1 MRPMPSAPISRADP
15 ALSRGLVFA
24 VVALAAAAVHLQTL
38 GFPFVFDDRY
48 LVVLNA
54 FLREA
59 WSPIDAFA
67 HHFWYGTPSSAGYY
81 RPLVVASLALNGKL
95 LGWGPVGF
103 HLFNLLLHAAN
114 SALVLAL
121 LLRLAV
127 PMRAAMFGAL
137 LFAVHPVTAWPVAS
151 IVARVDLLPAFF
163 LLLAWLALSAGSAP
177 AVGLAFLGALLCKE
191 SAIAFLGV
199 PFLALRAPLVS
210 PEAAGDASSASGAG
224 GGRRATLLCGLAS
237 VAAVVA
243 AVALRSFAHVGLA
256 LPRSRID
263 GVVNPLAVMDD
274 GARILAALRL
284 AGRYLG
290 YLFVPWRF
298 TDAAHYGRGQAG
310 PALLDPGV
318 LFGGL
323 LLAILAGLT
332 LWLWWRRDRMSLFL
346 GFALAAFLPAS
357 NLISPIGSLYAQ
369 NFLYLPLLGVALLAG
384 DLLGRVHLRA
394 GRLAAWSA
402 TAVLVLLSAAT
413 VIEAR
418 IWRSGPALFTAWTER
433 FPNYG
438 FGWAGLGTAVLDE
451 GDAAGAERLLRRSL
465 ELDDNSAKAHY
476 NLGVSLLMTTAPP
489 ETGGTGSDAAR
500 LEEGLEHS
508 RRAAAIDPMMSE
520 AHINAARLLL
530 LLGRPGEAEA
540 EARAAIAIRP
550 DLTAR
555 QTLAESI
562 FKQRRFSDAVEVY
575 RELVPLLPGDPNL
588 RAQYLESLVESGD
601 PLAAR
606 RDTEAARRDFPDL
619 AWFDVCLARIEARE
633 GHADAARELLRVARS
648 RDPQA
653 NEWIARFS
661 ELAPIAN

>member
-1 MRPMPSAPISRADP
+1 MRPMPSAPVSRADP
-15 ALSRGLVFA
+15 STPRGFA
-24 VVALAAAAVHLQTL
+24 FAIVVLAAAAVHLQAL

-67 HHFWYGTPSSAGYY
+67 HHFWYGTPSGTAYY

-127 PMRAAMFGAL
+127 PMRAATFGAL

-163 LLLAWLALSAGSAP
+163 LLLAWLALAAGSAP

-199 PFLALRAPLVS
+199 PFLALRAPLAA
-210 PEAAGDASSASGAG
+210 PEAAGDASSGSGTW
-224 GGRRATLLCGLAS
+224 GGRRGTLLCGLAAA
-237 VAAVVA
+237 AAVAA
-243 AVALRSFAHVGLA
+243 AVALRLFAHAGLG

-263 GVVNPLAVMDD
+263 GAVNPLAVMDD

-284 AGRYLG
+284 AGRYLA

-298 TDAAHYGRGQAG
+298 TDAAHYGRGEAG
-310 PALLDPGV
+310 PALSDPGV
-318 LFGGL
+318 LFGAL
-323 LLAILAGLT
+323 LLALIAGLT
-332 LWLWWRRDRMSLFL
+332 LWLWWRRDRLGLFL

-357 NLISPIGSLYAQ
+357 NIMTPIGSLYAQ
-369 NFLYLPLLGVALLAG
+369 NFLYLPLLGLALAAG
-384 DLLGRVHLRA
+384 DALGRVDRRP

-402 TAVLVLLSAAT
+402 TAVLVLLSVAT
-413 VIEAR
+413 IIEAR
-418 IWRSGPALFTAWTER
+418 IWRSGPILFTAWTER

-438 FGWAGLGTAVLDE
+438 FGWVGLGTALIDE
-451 GDAAGAERLLRRSL
+451 GDHAGAERLLRRSL
-465 ELDDNSAKAHY
+465 ALDDGNAKAHY
-476 NLGVSLLMTTAPP
+476 NLGVTILMTTPP
-489 ETGGTGSDAAR
+489 EAGETGSSAAR
-500 LEEGLEHS
+500 LREGLEHS
-508 RRAAAIDPMMSE
+508 RRAAVIDPMMSE

-530 LLGRPGEAEA
+530 LLDRAGEAEA
-540 EARAAIAIRP
+540 EARAAVAIRP
-550 DLTAR
+550 DRIGR

-562 FKQRRFSDAVEVY
+562 FRQRRYADAVEAY

-588 RAQYLESLVESGD
+588 RAQYLESLVEAGD
-601 PLAAR
+601 PAAAR

-633 GHADAARELLRVARS
+633 GHADAARELLRRARS
-648 RDPQA
+648 RDEQA
-653 NEWIARFS
+653 DEWIGRFS
-661 ELAPIAN
+661 ELAAIAKD

>member
-1 MRPMPSAPISRADP
+1 MRPMPSVPTPGPGPSTSRGI
-15 ALSRGLVFA
+15 ALSI
-24 VVALAAAAVHLQTL
+24 VVLAAAAVHLQTL

-67 HHFWYGTPSSAGYY
+67 HHFWYGTPSGTAYY

-127 PMRAAMFGAL
+127 PMRAAMIGGL

-163 LLLAWLALSAGSAP
+163 LLLAWLALEAKSAP

-199 PFLALRAPLVS
+199 PFLALRAPLAAPHS
-210 PEAAGDASSASGAG
+210 PARGSASAG
-224 GGRRATLLCGLAS
+224 GRGMLWCGLA
-237 VAAVVA
+237 AVA
-243 AVALRSFAHVGLA
+243 AVAAAVGLRLFAHAGLGM
-256 LPRSRID
+256 PRSRID
-263 GVVNPLAVMDD
+263 AAVNPLAAMDD
-274 GARILAALRL
+274 GARTLAALRL
-284 AGRYLG
+284 AGRYLA
-290 YLFVPWRF
+290 YLFAPWRF

-310 PALLDPGV
+310 PSFSDPGV
-318 LFGGL
+318 LFGAL
-323 LLAILAGLT
+323 LLVLIAGLT
-332 LWLWWRRDRMSLFL
+332 LWLWWRRDRLSLFL

-357 NLISPIGSLYAQ
+357 NLLTPIGSLYAQ
-369 NFLYLPLLGVALLAG
+369 NFLYMPLLGLALAAG
-384 DLLGRVHLRA
+384 DALGRTDRRL

-402 TAVLVLLSAAT
+402 TAALVLLSVAT

-433 FPNYG
+433 FPHYG
-438 FGWAGLGTAVLDE
+438 FGWAGLGTALIEE
-451 GDAAGAERLLRRSL
+451 GDSAGAERMLRRSL
-465 ELDDNSAKAHY
+465 ALEEGNAKAHY
-476 NLGVSLLMTTAPP
+476 NLGVTILMTTTAP
-489 ETGGTGSDAAR
+489 EAGGTEADRAR
-500 LEEGLEHS
+500 LQEGLEHS
-508 RRAAAIDPMMSE
+508 RRAVTIDPLMSE

-530 LLGRPGEAEA
+530 LLGRPDEAEV
-540 EARAAIAIRP
+540 EARAAVAVQP
-550 DLTAR
+550 DLVAR
-555 QTLAESI
+555 QALAESI
-562 FKQRRFSDAVEVY
+562 FRQRRYGEAMTAY

-588 RAQYLESLVESGD
+588 RAQYLESLVEAGD
-601 PLAAR
+601 PAAAR
-606 RDTEAARRDFPDL
+606 RDAEMARRDFPDL

-633 GHADAARELLRVARS
+633 GHADAARDLLRMARS

-653 NEWIARFS
+653 EEWIGRFR
-661 ELAPIAN
+661 ELAAVAKD